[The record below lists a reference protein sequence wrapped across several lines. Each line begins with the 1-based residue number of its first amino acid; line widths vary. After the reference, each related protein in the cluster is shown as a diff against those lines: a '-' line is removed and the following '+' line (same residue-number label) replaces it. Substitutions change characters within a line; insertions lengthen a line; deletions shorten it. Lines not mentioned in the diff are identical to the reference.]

1 MLAIKPRTNSLIP
14 LLLISVLLFSIFS
27 PCIFSEEIS
36 EEQKPKFIT
45 TDLSEF
51 SPNEEGKE
59 YMFNGDDL
67 SVFSATGFLKNKWV
81 EAGYP
86 ELVLPFSENEQ
97 SKNSIRSC
105 ENAWSVGES
114 DNITTSG
121 GTITAT
127 VQRISTNSAIF
138 VENGKIVS
146 STTLNDI
153 VSTWEST
160 IFPTDTYY
168 FGDPPDVDNNCQIE
182 IVIYEIDGVGGT
194 GGYFQPGISS
204 IRESLFFDIDDMNSR
219 NTILAHEFEHLLH
232 NARDPFEYMW
242 IDEGAADMAAYL
254 CFGATET
261 LSYHAN
267 EWAQNSSI
275 SVRWW
280 NDRIAD
286 YGAGFLFLMYI
297 SDKLG
302 GGQAIQR
309 LVADTAVGGTSI
321 ENLAINPEPGS
332 TPIGT
337 TMNDIFANFSAAVSL
352 DSPQGAFGFSNLDL
366 TSECGLEEICKA
378 QLSGEN
384 DQWINSWQS
393 ESESIEGWGMRSYKF
408 SQGNGDPLNLMVLPT
423 QFGFVGSILVKEA
436 STGTWTMS
444 KLRIDSATGVGT
456 GLVHGFGNT
465 TSDVYLFVWYN
476 SLTDDCDYNFV
487 NCGIMSG
494 SYPVTSFTVYAD
506 LISEPAEVSID
517 SINKF
522 DRDGDGFDDSVE
534 LGFEII
540 SYAFFEIIEVDF
552 GAYVNNTLKDTLKL
566 EFTAGNGEAEI
577 GIIWFSPPTSGEWTF
592 GVEIFDITGEYQD
605 SAFSLPVNLQNM
617 KPEASGSIATNITQT
632 WTSVNIFGGGY
643 DVWGF
648 GDLNGSFAH
657 NETPTE
663 YIWDLGNGEFSGLK
677 NPTQSYEEEGEYQI
691 TLIVRDQGGHYS
703 EIQIWDI
710 LVNDT
715 STPIPVI
722 SIEGIEIEEEITI
735 LTNQNIKFSALDT
748 IDNVPIEKLNFT
760 WDWGDGD
767 VDSGEGYFE
776 AYHSWIDGDSDGIA
790 YQLTLTV
797 YDGKHYAEYFLQVNI
812 INRIPRQIFEG
823 ELQTDTLTPL
833 EMPEIFIDDDG
844 IIVEYEW
851 IFQEGVNISDSGVTL
866 ASDFSETKSVKSNPK
881 VSWLE
886 PGIKNISLQVTDDD
900 GNFTIAHFTVE
911 VNNQRPVAIFN
922 RPSDGMTSTAYVF
935 QSSSFDIDG
944 DSSNL
949 IHIWNISDMEES
961 IYDVASISRTFSKPG
976 LYSVSLTVVDD
987 RGLESATKTYYFK
1000 IENPLPMP
1008 ILEFRQPSVNGTI
1021 LEYIP
1026 ENTENITWQVPNLEG
1041 GGIFIAPNMPIM
1053 FDGSQSFDTD
1063 SEFYGKESVHPNDPD
1078 WNGITKW
1085 VWDFGDSS
1093 PEVLG
1098 PLVWHSYELP
1108 GIYLIEFTV
1117 LDGFE
1122 GGEANSTYLTVHV
1135 SSSPDILTTN
1145 PIGDEYVTVGDAI
1158 NLDIVVSDSDLTL
1171 GVVAWMDEDASED
1184 SDGDGNM
1191 TNDKDV
1197 NLADQLTIKWDF
1209 NVFEDSNFDGNY
1221 RNDWANWENKNWNL
1235 PGDSRIA
1242 VEVCDG
1248 VGVCSSK
1255 DFIITVLSTSEDNSP
1270 KTLSDLTID
1279 DLIPDKESFGVL
1291 SLVAIVLILGW
1302 LVMRQ
1307 KNEDEMDAID
1317 MLETYGVEVKLEGGL
1332 PGMDQHT
1339 PPPQPKYLTVDE
1351 RKNKESGYVRPIRT
1365 RREK

>member
-1 MLAIKPRTNSLIP
+1 
-14 LLLISVLLFSIFS
+14 
-27 PCIFSEEIS
+27 
-36 EEQKPKFIT
+36 
-45 TDLSEF
+45 
-51 SPNEEGKE
+51 
-59 YMFNGDDL
+59 MFNGDDL
-67 SVFSATGFLKNKWV
+67 SVFSATGFLKNQWV

-332 TPIGT
+332 TSIGT

-366 TSECGLEEICKA
+366 TSECGLEGICKA

-494 SYPVTSFTVYAD
+494 SYPVASFTVYAD

-534 LGFEII
+534 LGFEIV

-592 GVEIFDITGEYQD
+592 GVELFDITGEYQD

-677 NPTQSYEEEGEYQI
+677 NPTQTYEEEGAYQI
-691 TLIVRDQGGHYS
+691 TLIVRDQGGYYS

-767 VDSGEGYFE
+767 IDSGEGYFE

-797 YDGKHYAEYFLQVNI
+797 FDGKHYAEYSLQVNI

-866 ASDFSETKSVKSNPK
+866 TSDFSETKSVKSNPK

-949 IHIWNISDMEES
+949 IHIWNISDMEEP

-1063 SEFYGKESVHPNDPD
+1063 AEFYGKESVDPNDPD

-1108 GIYLIEFTV
+1108 GIYLVEFTV

-1158 NLDIVVSDSDLTL
+1158 NLDIEVSDSDLTL

>member
-1 MLAIKPRTNSLIP
+1 
-14 LLLISVLLFSIFS
+14 
-27 PCIFSEEIS
+27 
-36 EEQKPKFIT
+36 
-45 TDLSEF
+45 
-51 SPNEEGKE
+51 
-59 YMFNGDDL
+59 MFNGDDL
-67 SVFSATGFLKNKWV
+67 SIYSATSFLKNQWS

-86 ELVLPFSENEQ
+86 ELILPFSENEQ

-105 ENAWSVGES
+105 ENAWIVGEN

-121 GTITAT
+121 GVITAT
-127 VQRISTNSAIF
+127 VQRTSANSAIF
-138 VENGKIVS
+138 VEEGRVVS

-160 IFPTDTYY
+160 IFPTNTYY
-168 FGDPPDVDNNCQIE
+168 FGNSPDVDNNCQIE

-204 IRESLFFDIDDMNSR
+204 IRESLFFDLDDINSR

-280 NDRIAD
+280 NDRVAD

-297 SDKLG
+297 ADKLG
-302 GGQAIQR
+302 GGDAIQR
-309 LVADTAVGGTSI
+309 LVADTAVGGVSI

-337 TMNDIFANFSAAVSL
+337 SMNDIFANFSAAVSL
-352 DSPQGAFGFSNLDL
+352 DSPQGVFGFSNLDL
-366 TSECGLEEICKA
+366 TSECGLESICKA
-378 QLSGEN
+378 QLSAEN
-384 DQWINSWQS
+384 DQWINNWQS
-393 ESESIEGWGMRSYKF
+393 DSQSIEGWGMRSFKF
-408 SQGNGDPLNLMVLPT
+408 SQGNGKPLNLMVLPT
-423 QFGFVGSILVKEA
+423 QFGFAGSILVKEA

-444 KLRIDSATGVGT
+444 ELRIDPTTGVGT
-456 GLVHGFGNT
+456 GLVHGFGNI

-487 NCGIMSG
+487 NCGILSG
-494 SYPVTSFTVYAD
+494 SYPVASLTVYAS

-534 LGFEII
+534 LSFEII
-540 SYAFFEIIEVDF
+540 SYAFYEIIQVKFE
-552 GAYVNNTLKDTLKL
+552 AYVNNTPKDSIQL
-566 EFTAGNGEAEI
+566 EYSAGNGEPEI
-577 GIIWFSPPTSGEWTF
+577 GIIWFSPPTSDEWTF
-592 GVEIFDITGEYQD
+592 GVEISDITGKTQD
-605 SAFSLPVNLQNM
+605 SAFSLPINLQNM
-617 KPEASGSIATNITQT
+617 KPEASGSIASNVTQT
-632 WTSVNIFGGGY
+632 YSTLNIFGGGY

-648 GDLNGSFAH
+648 GDVNGSFMH

-663 YIWDLGNGEFSGLK
+663 YIWDLGNGDFSRLK
-677 NPTQSYEEEGEYQI
+677 NPTQSYSEEGEYQI
-691 TLIVRDQGGHYS
+691 TLIVRDQGDYYS

-710 LVNDT
+710 IVNDT
-715 STPIPVI
+715 TIPTPVV
-722 SIEGIEIEEEITI
+722 SIEGLEIDDEITI
-735 LTNQNIKFSALDT
+735 FTNQNIKFSAIKT
-748 IDNVPIEKLNFT
+748 IDNVPTEKLNFT

-767 VDSGEGYFE
+767 VETGEGNYE
-776 AYHSWIDGDSDGIA
+776 AYHSWIDGDSDGTA

-797 YDGKHYAEYFLQVNI
+797 FDGKYYAEFILQVNI
-812 INRIPRQIFEG
+812 INRIPRLIFEE

-833 EMPEIFIDDDG
+833 EMPEIFVDDDG

-851 IFQEGVNISDSGVTL
+851 IFEDGVNFSDSGVTL
-866 ASDFSETKSVKSNPK
+866 TSDFLETKSIKSNPK
-881 VSWLE
+881 VSWLN
-886 PGIKNISLQVTDDD
+886 PGMKNISLQVTDDD
-900 GNFTIAHFTVE
+900 GNFTIANFTVE
-911 VNNQRPVAIFN
+911 VSNQRPVAIFN
-922 RPSDGMTSTAYVF
+922 RPSDGMTSTTYVF

-961 IYDVASISRTFSKPG
+961 IDDVSSISRTFSKPG
-976 LYSVSLTVVDD
+976 LYSVSLTIFDE

-1008 ILEFRQPSVNGTI
+1008 VLKFSQPSINGSI
-1021 LEYIP
+1021 LKYIP
-1026 ENTENITWQVPNLEG
+1026 GDTDNVTWQVPNLQG

-1063 SEFYGKESVHPNDPD
+1063 IRFVGKDSIDSNSPD

-1085 VWDFGDSS
+1085 IWDFGDSS
-1093 PEVLG
+1093 PEVSE
-1098 PLVWHSYELP
+1098 PMAWHSYDLP
-1108 GIYLIEFTV
+1108 GIYLVEFTV

-1122 GGEANSTYLTVHV
+1122 GGEANSTFLTVHV
-1135 SSSPDILTTN
+1135 SSSPDILTKN
-1145 PIGDEYVTVGDAI
+1145 PIGTEYVTVGDAI
-1158 NLDIVVSDSDLTL
+1158 NLDIEVSDSDLSL
-1171 GVVAWMDEDASED
+1171 GVNAWMDEDASKD

-1197 NLADQLTIKWDF
+1197 DLADQLTIKWDF

-1221 RNDWANWENKNWNL
+1221 RNDWTNWEGRNWDL
-1235 PGDSRIA
+1235 PGDSRIS

-1255 DFIITVLSTSEDNSP
+1255 DYIITVLSISEDDSP
-1270 KTLSDLTID
+1270 KTLSDLRVG
-1279 DLIPDKESFGVL
+1279 DLIPEKESFGIL
-1291 SLVAIVLILGW
+1291 TLVTIVLILGW

-1307 KNEDEMDAID
+1307 KNEDEIDAID

-1339 PPPQPKYLTVDE
+1339 PPPQPKYLTVEE
-1351 RKNKESGYVRPIRT
+1351 RKSKESGYVRPIRT

>member
-1 MLAIKPRTNSLIP
+1 
-14 LLLISVLLFSIFS
+14 
-27 PCIFSEEIS
+27 
-36 EEQKPKFIT
+36 
-45 TDLSEF
+45 
-51 SPNEEGKE
+51 
-59 YMFNGDDL
+59 
-67 SVFSATGFLKNKWV
+67 
-81 EAGYP
+81 
-86 ELVLPFSENEQ
+86 
-97 SKNSIRSC
+97 
-105 ENAWSVGES
+105 
-114 DNITTSG
+114 
-121 GTITAT
+121 
-127 VQRISTNSAIF
+127 
-138 VENGKIVS
+138 
-146 STTLNDI
+146 
-153 VSTWEST
+153 
-160 IFPTDTYY
+160 
-168 FGDPPDVDNNCQIE
+168 
-182 IVIYEIDGVGGT
+182 
-194 GGYFQPGISS
+194 
-204 IRESLFFDIDDMNSR
+204 
-219 NTILAHEFEHLLH
+219 
-232 NARDPFEYMW
+232 
-242 IDEGAADMAAYL
+242 
-254 CFGATET
+254 
-261 LSYHAN
+261 
-267 EWAQNSSI
+267 
-275 SVRWW
+275 
-280 NDRIAD
+280 
-286 YGAGFLFLMYI
+286 
-297 SDKLG
+297 
-302 GGQAIQR
+302 
-309 LVADTAVGGTSI
+309 
-321 ENLAINPEPGS
+321 
-332 TPIGT
+332 
-337 TMNDIFANFSAAVSL
+337 
-352 DSPQGAFGFSNLDL
+352 
-366 TSECGLEEICKA
+366 
-378 QLSGEN
+378 
-384 DQWINSWQS
+384 
-393 ESESIEGWGMRSYKF
+393 MRSYKF

-494 SYPVTSFTVYAD
+494 SYPVASFTVYAD

-534 LGFEII
+534 LSFEIV

-577 GIIWFSPPTSGEWTF
+577 GIIWFSPPASGEWTF

-632 WTSVNIFGGGY
+632 WASVNIFGGGY

-691 TLIVRDQGGHYS
+691 TLIVRDQGGYYS

-722 SIEGIEIEEEITI
+722 SIEGIEIDEEITI

-748 IDNVPIEKLNFT
+748 IDNVPIERLNFT

-797 YDGKHYAEYFLQVNI
+797 FDGKHYAEYSLQVNI

-866 ASDFSETKSVKSNPK
+866 TSDFSETKSVKSNPK

-949 IHIWNISDMEES
+949 IHIWNISDMEEP

-987 RGLESATKTYYFK
+987 RGLESATKALFQ
-1000 IENPLPMP
+1000 N
-1008 ILEFRQPSVNGTI
+1008 
-1021 LEYIP
+1021 
-1026 ENTENITWQVPNLEG
+1026 
-1041 GGIFIAPNMPIM
+1041 
-1053 FDGSQSFDTD
+1053 
-1063 SEFYGKESVHPNDPD
+1063 
-1078 WNGITKW
+1078 
-1085 VWDFGDSS
+1085 
-1093 PEVLG
+1093 
-1098 PLVWHSYELP
+1098 
-1108 GIYLIEFTV
+1108 
-1117 LDGFE
+1117 
-1122 GGEANSTYLTVHV
+1122 
-1135 SSSPDILTTN
+1135 
-1145 PIGDEYVTVGDAI
+1145 
-1158 NLDIVVSDSDLTL
+1158 
-1171 GVVAWMDEDASED
+1171 
-1184 SDGDGNM
+1184 
-1191 TNDKDV
+1191 
-1197 NLADQLTIKWDF
+1197 
-1209 NVFEDSNFDGNY
+1209 
-1221 RNDWANWENKNWNL
+1221 
-1235 PGDSRIA
+1235 
-1242 VEVCDG
+1242 
-1248 VGVCSSK
+1248 
-1255 DFIITVLSTSEDNSP
+1255 
-1270 KTLSDLTID
+1270 
-1279 DLIPDKESFGVL
+1279 
-1291 SLVAIVLILGW
+1291 
-1302 LVMRQ
+1302 
-1307 KNEDEMDAID
+1307 
-1317 MLETYGVEVKLEGGL
+1317 
-1332 PGMDQHT
+1332 
-1339 PPPQPKYLTVDE
+1339 
-1351 RKNKESGYVRPIRT
+1351 
-1365 RREK
+1365 